1 MRTSR
6 KITEYEFLSTS
17 KYPTEK
23 LQETI
28 INENRHFYTFEVF
41 TKIWNQGKKQTIK
54 GIFQHLLF
62 FYTNHSLV
70 LLVYI
75 HHMILH

>member
-41 TKIWNQGKKQTIK
+41 TKI
-54 GIFQHLLF
+54 
-62 FYTNHSLV
+62 
-70 LLVYI
+70 
-75 HHMILH
+75 